1 MLSIYKASAGSGK
14 TFTLAYEYIKLLLG
28 HRNPD
33 GKYILRTKN
42 SDKHRNILAITF
54 TNKATEVMKERIVQ
68 ELSALA
74 KSQQTQYQKRLIT
87 EFGCTPQQLQEAAE
101 KALHN
106 LLFDFNFFNISTID
120 SFFQTILRT
129 FAREAELTGDYELE
143 LNNDEAIAE
152 GMHRFFESLN
162 RSNDKEI
169 RRYIASITDYLLE
182 SIRNNEG
189 VMLFSQ
195 DSYLHK
201 NLLQN
206 ISGLSND
213 TFEENYEALKE
224 YFSDAGRIEQIST
237 AITQHISKLKNE
249 AASLC
254 TTALHALDS
263 VPCKGNPIH
272 SNILKL
278 LDAGR
283 RKQFKPSQTL
293 ATLLANGTPK
303 YSAGFAKFL
312 AANPDYPAP
321 DDEIMDAAHAVERV
335 TVTMPLLSKI
345 RANFF
350 MLALMVKIYAYIE
363 EYRVE
368 NNALLLS
375 DTNSLLHSIIGNEDT
390 PFIYERLG
398 VILNHY
404 LIDEFQDTSTIQW
417 DCLRPLVSNGVATGS
432 DSLII
437 GDEKQCI
444 YRFRNSDP
452 TLLGNKVSTQI
463 TDNFI
468 FGTESENN
476 TNWRSSKDVIEFNN
490 TLFDTLAR
498 QRGFADIYANVRQNI
513 SLKHIN
519 HRGYIEVTP
528 VDAEKAADYDE
539 TVLPSLADDI
549 DRQLGAGYKP
559 RDIAVLVRKKADG
572 EKAISY
578 LIEHQTEGRYKYNI
592 ISDDLMPVSNSP
604 AVRMIISTLQ
614 NIAYPFQDETGSKYK
629 SRRETKSLMARF
641 EIALHSG
648 NTPNDALMEAL
659 RTSADSEADYKGS
672 TLVDLVEDIIAT
684 LPPELVKLQNPY
696 ICAFHDLIAD
706 YNVFGLNDL
715 QSFLR
720 WWEETG
726 KRQII
731 SAPEDPNAIRVMTI
745 HKSKGLEFKCVHIP
759 FCTWEI
765 LDFKSPAWFHTEPL
779 YRLGFDCVFP
789 PVIPIKPGAD
799 LTGTPLSPQYETMCN
814 ELILDELNVLYVAFT
829 RAIDELCVHYRVKNG
844 NQLPVGQLLGE
855 AMPIAFPDGTDEN
868 GKYIFGKPTIGD
880 AESTEEEEKTG
891 SVPMTPYFTVT
902 VPEDH
907 ELWNIDATPDAEL

>member
-28 HRNPD
+28 HRNND
-33 GKYILRTKN
+33 GRYTLRTRN
-42 SDKHRNILAITF
+42 GDKHRSILAITF

-74 KSQQTQYQKRLIT
+74 KSQQTQYQKMLIA
-87 EFGCTPQQLQEAAE
+87 EFGCSPQQLQAAAE

-120 SFFQTILRT
+120 SFFQTILRN

-143 LNNDEAIAE
+143 LDNDEAIAE

-162 RSNDKEI
+162 RSEDKEI
-169 RRYIASITDYLLE
+169 RKYIASITDYLLE

-201 NLLQN
+201 TLLQN

-213 TFEENYEALKE
+213 TFEDNYEALKE

-237 AITQHISKLKNE
+237 AIARYISKMKSD

-254 TTALHALDS
+254 STALQALDS
-263 VPCKGNPIH
+263 VPCKGNPVH
-272 SNILKL
+272 SNVIKL
-278 LDAGR
+278 LDAGSR
-283 RKQFKPSQTL
+283 QQFKPSQTL
-293 ATLLANGTPK
+293 TTLLANGSPK

-312 AANPDYPAP
+312 AANPGYPAP
-321 DDEIMDAAHAVERV
+321 DDEIMDAARAIEKISR
-335 TVTMPLLSKI
+335 TMPLLSKI
-345 RANFF
+345 RTNFF

-375 DTNSLLHSIIGNEDT
+375 DTNSLLHTIIGNEDT

-398 VILNHY
+398 VILTHY

-417 DCLRPLVSNGVATGS
+417 DCLRPLVSNGVADGS

-452 TLLGNKVSTQI
+452 TLLGKQVSTQI
-463 TDNFI
+463 TDNLV
-468 FGTESENN
+468 FGSEPENN
-476 TNWRSSKDVIEFNN
+476 TNWRSSRDVIEFNN
-490 TLFDTLAR
+490 TLFDTLAA
-498 QRGFADIYANVRQNI
+498 QKGFADIYANVRQNI
-513 SLKHIN
+513 SPKHLS

-528 VDAEKAADYDE
+528 VEADKVSDYDE
-539 TVLPSLADDI
+539 AVLPELADDI
-549 DRQLGAGYKP
+549 DRQLAAGYRP
-559 RDIAVLVRKKADG
+559 SDIAVLVRKKADG
-572 EKAISY
+572 EKVISH
-578 LIEHQTEGRYKYNI
+578 LIEHQTGGEYKYNI

-614 NIAYPFQDETGSKYK
+614 NIAYPFQDESGSKYK

-648 NTPNDALMEAL
+648 STPNDALIEAL
-659 RTSADSEADYKGS
+659 HGGNDNDAEYKGS

-765 LDFKSPAWFHTEPL
+765 LDFKSPAWFHTQPL
-779 YRLGFDCVFP
+779 YTLGLEYVLP
-789 PVIPIKPGAD
+789 TILPLKPGAD
-799 LTGTPLSPQYETMCN
+799 LTGTPLGPQYETMCN

-829 RAIDELCVHYRVKNG
+829 RAIDELCVHYRVKTG
-844 NQLPVGQLLGE
+844 TQLPVGQLLDE
-855 AMPIAFPDGTDEN
+855 AMPQAFPDMADEN
-868 GKYIFGKPTIGD
+868 GKYIFGEPTTGD
-880 AESTEEEEKTG
+880 AESTDKEDKPG
-891 SVPMTPYFTVT
+891 SIPMTPYFTVT

>member
-28 HRNPD
+28 YRKND
-33 GKYILRTKN
+33 GKYTLRSRN
-42 SDKHRNILAITF
+42 GDKHRNILAITF

-68 ELSALA
+68 ELSALS
-74 KSQQTQYQKRLIT
+74 KSQQTPYQKKLIT
-87 EFGCTPQQLQEAAE
+87 EFGCTPQQLQAAAE

-120 SFFQTILRT
+120 SFFQTILRN

-143 LNNDEAIAE
+143 LDNDEAIAE

-169 RRYIASITDYLLE
+169 RKYIASITDYLLE
-182 SIRNNEG
+182 NIRNNEG

-195 DSYLHK
+195 DSFLHK

-213 TFEENYEALKE
+213 TFEENYEELKQ

-237 AITQHISKLKNE
+237 AIARHISKLKGD
-249 AASLC
+249 AAALC
-254 TTALHALDS
+254 TTALQALDS

-272 SNILKL
+272 SNVLKL
-278 LDAGR
+278 LDAGSR
-283 RKQFKPSQTL
+283 QQFKASQTL
-293 ATLLANGTPK
+293 TTLLANGAPK

-312 AANPDYPAP
+312 AANPDFPAP
-321 DDEIMDAAHAVERV
+321 DNEIMDAANAIKEVSAA
-335 TVTMPLLSKI
+335 MPLLSKI
-345 RANFF
+345 RTNFF

-375 DTNSLLHSIIGNEDT
+375 DTNSLLSTIIGKEDT

-398 VILNHY
+398 VILTHY

-417 DCLRPLVSNGVATGS
+417 DCLRPLVSNGVASGA

-452 TLLGNKVSTQI
+452 TLLGNQVSTQI
-463 TDNFI
+463 TDNFV
-468 FGTESENN
+468 FGAEPENN

-490 TLFDTLAR
+490 TLFATLSR
-498 QRGFADIYANVRQNI
+498 QKGFANIYANVQQNI
-513 SLKHIN
+513 SPKHLD
-519 HRGYIEVTP
+519 HHGYIEVTP
-528 VDAEKAADYDE
+528 VEADTVSDYCE
-539 TVLPSLADDI
+539 NVLPALADDI
-549 DRQLGAGYKP
+549 DRQLESGYKP
-559 RDIAVLVRKKADG
+559 SDIAVLVRKKADG
-572 EKAISY
+572 EKVISY
-578 LIEHQTEGRYKYNI
+578 LIEHQTEGKHKYNI

-614 NIAYPFQDETGSKYK
+614 NIAYPFQDESNSKYK
-629 SRRETKSLMARF
+629 SRRETKALMARF

-648 NTPNDALMEAL
+648 NTPAQALIEAL
-659 RTSADSEADYKGS
+659 HRSSDSGTDYKGS

-684 LPPELVKLQNPY
+684 LPPELVRLQNPY

-745 HKSKGLEFKCVHIP
+745 HKSKGLEFNCVHIP
-759 FCTWEI
+759 FCTWDI
-765 LDFKSPAWFHTEPL
+765 LDFKSPAWFYTNPL
-779 YRLGFDCVFP
+779 YSIGLDCTLP
-789 PVIPIKPGAD
+789 PVIPVKPGAD
-799 LTGTPLSPQYETMCN
+799 LAGTPLGQQYETMCN

-829 RAIDELCVHYRVKNG
+829 RAIDELCVHYRVKTG
-844 NQLPVGQLLGE
+844 SQLPVGQLLDE
-855 AMPIAFPDGTDEN
+855 AMPAAFPDGANED
-868 GKYIFGKPTIGD
+868 GKYIFGEPTTRA
-880 AESTEEEEKTG
+880 AETKNEEKTG
-891 SVPMTPYFTVT
+891 SIPMPPYFTVT

-907 ELWNIDATPDAEL
+907 ELWNIDATPEAEL